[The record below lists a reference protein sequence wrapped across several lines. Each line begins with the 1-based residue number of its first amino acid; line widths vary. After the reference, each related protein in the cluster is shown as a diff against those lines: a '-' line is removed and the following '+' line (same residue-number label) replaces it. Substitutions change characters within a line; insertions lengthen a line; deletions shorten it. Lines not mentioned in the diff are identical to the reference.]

1 MFICIAALTCAVLIP
16 INVVYNLRYVKE
28 DNRNYLLIL
37 TMSKVKG
44 NWLWCVVVAF
54 PPGCASLTR
63 ASRRAHVVATYVL
76 TFMAFFFIWTNYDVR
91 RFPFVCRK
99 LAC

>member
-44 NWLWCVVVAF
+44 NWLWCVRIRFATVCFANSSI
-54 PPGCASLTR
+54 PQGA
-63 ASRRAHVVATYVL
+63 RRRHL
-76 TFMAFFFIWTNYDVR
+76 RLD
-91 RFPFVCRK
+91 
-99 LAC
+99 LHGLLLHLDEL